1 MGSNNAN
8 RRGPLHGRIQIR
20 KFLASWAAPFLLLL
34 ASAASASATT
44 FTLTYNDLNDT
55 PNLTLNGV
63 PVPCTTQVGEQCV
76 IQIPTTAAA
85 HVTATTLQNFTHWAE
100 PGTGG
105 LLCADGNLG
114 PCISDALN
122 SNAKAVLAA
131 AQLAVPLYLPLQF
144 VFMSDPPGATEPV
157 GLPACS
163 ITPDKCLLA
172 NGSLRLENGAPEGAG
187 TITFSDGDILNVK
200 VASDVSDVPEPSSLI
215 LFGSGLVIA
224 GGFLR
229 RRRRLLNP
237 LV

>member
-1 MGSNNAN
+1 MCTILHITINNRRAPALGDLLSDAECGSCWTTSPCDQYSTLVLQLLELVGVLERRLAMGSNNAN

-20 KFLASWAAPFLLLL
+20 KFLACWAALFLLLL

-55 PNLTLNGV
+55 PNLTLNGA

-163 ITPDKCLLA
+163 ITPDKCL
-172 NGSLRLENGAPEGAG
+172 
-187 TITFSDGDILNVK
+187 
-200 VASDVSDVPEPSSLI
+200 
-215 LFGSGLVIA
+215 
-224 GGFLR
+224 
-229 RRRRLLNP
+229 
-237 LV
+237 